1 MQITLKPVKSSIKI
15 LNYLETKG
23 LITRLKP
30 TKKAINTR
38 TKTGTV
44 DILYTSNKKFGSH
57 RLMCIGKRNTKI
69 QMTYHLDNEDLFFL
83 NPSNVD
89 YQKLYIVFA
98 LDKID
103 AFSKKLS
110 KNNLTN
116 KDFIAIEIVYNDP
129 NLSFFT
135 IFKKTVHCEVVKDEN
150 KQHPIFFVAESS
162 NLKNNKIKHKE
173 LKIVVVGEEIKCRN
187 FC

>member
-1 MQITLKPVKSSIKI
+1 MGNVSKPNI
-15 LNYLETKG
+15 
-23 LITRLKP
+23 
-30 TKKAINTR
+30 
-38 TKTGTV
+38 
-44 DILYTSNKKFGSH
+44 
-57 RLMCIGKRNTKI
+57 
-69 QMTYHLDNEDLFFL
+69 
-83 NPSNVD
+83 D
-89 YQKLYIVFA
+89 YKELYIVFA

-103 AFSKKLS
+103 TFCKKLS

-116 KDFIAIEIVYNDP
+116 KDFIAIEVVYNEP

-135 IFKKTVHCEVVKDEN
+135 ILKNTVHCEVVKDEN

-162 NLKNNKIKHKE
+162 HLKNNKIKHKE